1 MVDVTYV
8 TISSYKYTSKL
19 PHFLTPSHILTLL
32 LTISP
37 YESLS
42 FFSLYFGVFSSFLSL
57 YLGVKRGQSWGKK
70 MIGEQL
76 SWDKT
81 KQI

>member
-1 MVDVTYV
+1 MVDITYV
-8 TISSYKYTSKL
+8 TISPYKYTSKL

-42 FFSLYFGVFSSFLSL
+42 FLSFLVFILVYFSSFFSL

-70 MIGEQL
+70 D
-76 SWDKT
+76 W
-81 KQI
+81 